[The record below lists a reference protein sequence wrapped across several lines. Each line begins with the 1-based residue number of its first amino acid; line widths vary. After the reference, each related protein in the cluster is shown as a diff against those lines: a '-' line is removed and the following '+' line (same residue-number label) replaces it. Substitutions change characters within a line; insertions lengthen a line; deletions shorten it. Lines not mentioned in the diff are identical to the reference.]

1 MNLAVF
7 VLPERTIRAYTEQF
21 AKKTIIPD
29 NFRKFRFSSIKRGQ
43 ITTMR
48 NAISET
54 QQSSGGG
61 ETLASIVYEKL
72 LEDIL
77 QGHLEPGRKL
87 RLQALKEQYEVGNS
101 PLREALNRLS
111 ANGMVVREENKGF
124 SVSPA
129 SVAELMELVRTRC
142 WLEEIALRESIRS
155 GDEAWEEQVVLAY
168 HRLSR
173 APRPA
178 DEESFNTNPAWEA
191 FHRRYHLALIS
202 ACNSSL
208 LLGYCAQ
215 LQEQALRYR
224 NLTAVV
230 AYRERHE
237 HDEHEA
243 IRDAA
248 LDRDADLAVKLL
260 IAHFRVTGDIVVS
273 SGAVT

>member
-1 MNLAVF
+1 MHDMLNQPA
-7 VLPERTIRAYTEQF
+7 P
-21 AKKTIIPD
+21 P
-29 NFRKFRFSSIKRGQ
+29 
-43 ITTMR
+43 
-48 NAISET
+48 NA
-54 QQSSGGG
+54 GA
-61 ETLASIVYEKL
+61 ETLASIVYHKL

-77 QGHLEPGRKL
+77 KGHLEPGRKL
-87 RLQALKEQYEVGNS
+87 RLQALKDEYEVGNS

-124 SVSPA
+124 RVSPA
-129 SVAELMELVRTRC
+129 SSAELMELVRTRC
-142 WLEEIALRESIRS
+142 WLEEIALRESIRN
-155 GDEAWEEQVVLAY
+155 GDDVWEEQVVLAY

-173 APRPA
+173 APRP
-178 DEESFNTNPAWEA
+178 DNPESFNTNPDWEA
-191 FHRRYHLALIS
+191 FHRRFHLALIS

-215 LQEQALRYR
+215 LHEQALRYR

-248 LDRDADLAVKLL
+248 LDRDADLAVKQL
-260 IAHFRVTGDIVVS
+260 IAHFEVTADIVMS
-273 SGAVT
+273 SSALT

>member
-1 MNLAVF
+1 M
-7 VLPERTIRAYTEQF
+7 
-21 AKKTIIPD
+21 
-29 NFRKFRFSSIKRGQ
+29 S
-43 ITTMR
+43 

-54 QQSSGGG
+54 PVPTSGG
-61 ETLASIVYEKL
+61 ETLASMVYHRL
-72 LEDIL
+72 LQDIL
-77 QGHLEPGRKL
+77 KGHLEPGRKL
-87 RLQALKEQYEVGNS
+87 RLQALKEHYEVGNS

-124 SVSPA
+124 RVSPA
-129 SVAELMELVRTRC
+129 SSAELMELVRTRC
-142 WLEEIALRESIRS
+142 WLEEIALRESILN
-155 GDEAWEEQVVLAY
+155 GDEVWEEELVLAY

-178 DEESFNTNPAWEA
+178 DEESFNTNPQWEA
-191 FHRRYHLALIS
+191 FHRQYHLALIS

-215 LQEQALRYR
+215 LHEQALRYR

-248 LDRDADLAVKLL
+248 LDRDADLAADLL
-260 IAHFRVTGDIVVS
+260 IAHFKVTADIVMS
-273 SGAVT
+273 SGALT

>member
-1 MNLAVF
+1 M
-7 VLPERTIRAYTEQF
+7 
-21 AKKTIIPD
+21 
-29 NFRKFRFSSIKRGQ
+29 

-48 NAISET
+48 KTVTDT
-54 QQSSGGG
+54 QQPANGG
-61 ETLASIVYEKL
+61 ETLASTVYNKL

-77 QGHLEPGRKL
+77 KGDLEPGRRL

-129 SVAELMELVRTRC
+129 SIEELMELVRTRC
-142 WLEEIALRESIRS
+142 WLEEIALRESIRH
-155 GDEAWEEQVVLAY
+155 GDDHWEERVVLAY

-178 DEESFNTNPAWEA
+178 DERSFNTNTEWGVL
-191 FHRRYHLALIS
+191 HRRYHLALIS

-208 LLGYCAQ
+208 LLGYCGQ
-215 LQEQALRYR
+215 LHEQALRYR
-224 NLTAVV
+224 NLAAVV
-230 AYRERHE
+230 AYRKRHE
-237 HDEHEA
+237 SDEHEA

-248 LDRDADLAVKLL
+248 IDRDADLAVELL
-260 IAHFRVTGDIVVS
+260 TAHFKVTADIVMS
-273 SGAVT
+273 SGALM

>member
-1 MNLAVF
+1 VTISD
-7 VLPERTIRAYTEQF
+7 TIRET
-21 AKKTIIPD
+21 PLP
-29 NFRKFRFSSIKRGQ
+29 SS
-43 ITTMR
+43 
-48 NAISET
+48 
-54 QQSSGGG
+54 GG
-61 ETLASIVYEKL
+61 ETLASMVYHRL
-72 LEDIL
+72 LQDIL
-77 QGHLEPGRKL
+77 KGHLEPGRKL

-124 SVSPA
+124 RVSPA
-129 SVAELMELVRTRC
+129 SSAELMELVRTRC
-142 WLEEIALRESIRS
+142 WLEEIALRESILN
-155 GDEAWEEQVVLAY
+155 GDETWEEEVVLAY

-173 APRPA
+173 APRA
-178 DEESFNTNPAWEA
+178 VDEESFHTKPEWEA
-191 FHRRYHLALIS
+191 FHRQYHLALIS

-243 IRDAA
+243 IRDAV
-248 LDRDADLAVKLL
+248 LDRNADRAVELL
-260 IAHFRVTGDIVVS
+260 IAHFKVTADIVMS
-273 SGAVT
+273 SGALT